1 MAPTMFIITQDGIQS
16 KFKAGLDLLFP
27 STKEDVEEAIEE
39 AKNSN
44 RF

>member
-1 MAPTMFIITQDGIQS
+1 MAPTIFIITQDGIQS

-27 STKEDVEEAIEE
+27 STKEDVEESIKE
-39 AKNSN
+39 AQNSN